1 MGLEEKIDGQLTAV
15 TTLLALAPEDLLR
28 LISCSCKGGCERACG
43 CRKAGLTCSQICRQ
57 CRGIECTNVKE
68 VYDDYTDDEEAQSD
82 DSYDDTMVNSCT
94 KRVRIVPAEGLE
106 SDSENES
113 D

>member
-1 MGLEEKIDGQLTAV
+1 M
-15 TTLLALAPEDLLR
+15 
-28 LISCSCKGGCERACG
+28 S
-43 CRKAGLTCSQICRQ
+43 
-57 CRGIECTNVKE
+57 
-68 VYDDYTDDEEAQSD
+68 DDYTDDEEAQSD

>member
-1 MGLEEKIDGQLTAV
+1 MSE
-15 TTLLALAPEDLLR
+15 
-28 LISCSCKGGCERACG
+28 
-43 CRKAGLTCSQICRQ
+43 
-57 CRGIECTNVKE
+57 
-68 VYDDYTDDEEAQSD
+68 DYTDVEEAQSD
-82 DSYDDTMVNSCT
+82 HSYDDTMVNSCT